1 MHPSL
6 LLPLL
11 VCALAAAPVHAQFAA
26 SGRATLLAGAD
37 TNAPRDYDATSAG
50 QDATASLVVDGQA
63 QVARGPLRA
72 FGDLS
77 LGGRG
82 FLRYGA
88 ENVFVSAGTAELE
101 LQALETLSVSLLG
114 SGKDRRGGQRDY
126 TDGVGQALVTW
137 APDRRLQVRLRGG
150 LHGFA
155 YRPNPDYGFTA
166 VEWGGTLSWRF
177 DARHRVLGALDTGT
191 RTYPSLARDETGVP
205 PGGAPRRQDGM
216 LSASA
221 AYEYRGPVRVRADYA
236 WTEQRSNSFG
246 ETNLRHRLS
255 ALVGM
260 RLPWELT
267 AVVTGALQWTRFPD
281 GIFLSSDILLANDEE
296 NANSVS
302 LRLARPVSD
311 AVDVE
316 LRYALFQYQLPAN
329 QLSYQRQVAF
339 AGVSA
344 RWGD

>member
-1 MHPSL
+1 M
-6 LLPLL
+6 
-11 VCALAAAPVHAQFAA
+11 LAALPASAQLAA

-50 QDATASLVVDGQA
+50 QDATASLVVDGSA
-63 QVARGPLRA
+63 QYGRGPFRA

-82 FLRYGA
+82 FLRYGT
-88 ENVFVSAGTAELE
+88 ENVFVTAGTLELE
-101 LQALETLSVSLLG
+101 LTPLEAISVSLVG
-114 SGKDRRGGQRDY
+114 TGKDRRGGQRDY
-126 TDGVGQALVTW
+126 TDGVGQAVVTW

-150 LHGFA
+150 LHGFD
-155 YRPNPDYGFTA
+155 YRPNAAYGFTA
-166 VEWGGTLSWRF
+166 LECGGALSWRF
-177 DARHRVLGALDTGT
+177 DPRHRLLASLDTGT
-191 RTYPSLARDETGVP
+191 RSYPSIARDATGADAP
-205 PGGAPRRQDGM
+205 GAPRRSDGV

-221 AYEYRGPVRVRADYA
+221 GYEYRGPVRFRADYA

-255 ALVGM
+255 AQLGV
-260 RLPWELT
+260 RLPWEVT
-267 AVVTGALQWTRFPD
+267 AVVNGAVQLTRFPD
-281 GIFLSSDILLANDEE
+281 GIFLSSDVLLANDEE

-316 LRYALFQYQLPAN
+316 LRCALFDYELPAN
-329 QLSYQRQVAF
+329 GLSYQRQVASV
-339 AGVSA
+339 GVSA

>member
-1 MHPSL
+1 VRFPLPSAL
-6 LLPLL
+6 LT
-11 VCALAAAPVHAQFAA
+11 CALLAAPANAQWAA
-26 SGRATLLAGAD
+26 NGRATLLAGAD
-37 TNAPRDYDATSAG
+37 TNAPRDYDATAAG
-50 QDATASLVVDGQA
+50 QDATGSLVVDGSA
-63 QVARGPLRA
+63 QYARGPVRA

-82 FLRYGA
+82 FLRYGS
-88 ENVFVSAGTAELE
+88 ENVFVSAGTVEVELRP
-101 LQALETLSVSLLG
+101 LDAVSVSLVG
-114 SGKDRRGGQRDY
+114 NAKDRRGGQRDY
-126 TDGVGQALVTW
+126 TDGAGQAVLTW

-150 LHGFA
+150 LHGFN

-166 VEWGGTLSWRF
+166 LEWGGSLSWRF
-177 DARHRVLGALDTGT
+177 DARHRLLGSLDAGT
-191 RTYPSLARDETGVP
+191 RTYPSFARDETRTSP
-205 PGGAPRRQDGM
+205 PGAPRRTDGV

-255 ALVGM
+255 AQVGV
-260 RLPWELT
+260 RLPWEVT
-267 AVVTGALQWTRFPD
+267 AVVTGALQLTRFPD

-296 NANSVS
+296 NANSLS
-302 LRLARPVSD
+302 LRLARPVTDS
-311 AVDVE
+311 VDVE

-339 AGVSA
+339 VGMSA

>member
-1 MHPSL
+1 VLFPLRPSL
-6 LLPLL
+6 LL
-11 VCALAAAPVHAQFAA
+11 CALAAAPAHAQWAA

-37 TNAPRDYDATSAG
+37 TNAPRDYDASSAG
-50 QDATASLVVDGQA
+50 QDAAASLVVDGQA
-63 QVARGPLRA
+63 QYARGALRA
-72 FGDLS
+72 FGDFS

-82 FLRYGA
+82 FLRYGT
-88 ENVFVSAGTAELE
+88 ENVFVTAGTAEVE
-101 LQALETLSVSLLG
+101 LRALDAVSVSLQG

-126 TDGVGQALVTW
+126 TDGVGQAWLTW

-150 LHGFA
+150 VHGFH
-155 YRPNPDYGFTA
+155 YRPNVDYGFTA

-177 DARHRVLGALDTGT
+177 DARHRLLGTLDTGS
-191 RTYPSLARDETGVP
+191 RTYPSRARDETRTAP
-205 PGGAPRRQDGM
+205 EGAPRRTDGV

-221 AYEYRGPVRVRADYA
+221 AYEFRGPVRFRADYA

-246 ETNLRHRLS
+246 ETNLRQRLS
-255 ALVGM
+255 AQVGV
-260 RLPWELT
+260 RLPWEVT
-267 AVVTGALQWTRFPD
+267 AVASGALQWTRFPD
-281 GIFLSSDILLANDEE
+281 GIFLSSDILLVNDEE

-329 QLSYQRQVAF
+329 ALSYQRQVAF
-339 AGVSA
+339 LGISA